1 MFSENLRLKLHYI
14 GWPYVR
20 VLLGVLAGTAL
31 SHLALFKGRPQY
43 EPPELLWMFILPL
56 VGSPLLVLLALWP
69 NFRLIKGNRPDKGS
83 LGLLLAIV
91 AGGIFMLVWG
101 SMGFYL
107 RAALSPL
114 EQLPTLAAISHHPPA
129 RYYQVRQVQLD
140 ALHIGIEQQ
149 SEITGRTGNRLN
161 FTLFI
166 ACPMAAG
173 ADSTAAVPAWLG
185 FRYMHE
191 MSSHA
196 SKDEKKAAYNAF
208 FDTTKQQFS
217 RDVARPFVYLER
229 SPNNYERAGLR
240 EAAIRSPRYR
250 VGTEPPLLLLPV
262 YEPFAQRSNTAL
274 HTFLWSMAI
283 GNGLFLVLLLGLP
296 LDEARRQELLMGQPI
311 DRSRGWLGEYSQPFY
326 PRPGYLA
333 TPLLL
338 DANILIYLLMAAST
352 TSGLNSFA
360 TPVLLAWGAN
370 YGPAIAVGEWWRLLT
385 STFLHG
391 GLLHLANNMVLLGI
405 LGWQLER
412 VLGALRVAVVYL
424 LAGVGASLISC
435 WWHPAIV
442 GVGASGALF
451 GWMGLGLTLYWRPQT
466 DVVLKAV
473 LGSTILITGALS
485 LFLGFVTPNVDN
497 SAHLGGLFIGALLGV
512 VLWPWLRL
520 ALEASSLQLEEP
532 VADDASTS

>member
-1 MFSENLRLKLHYI
+1 MFSENLRLKLRYI
-14 GWPYVR
+14 GWPYVQ
-20 VLLGVLAGTAL
+20 VLLGLLAG
-31 SHLALFKGRPQY
+31 SALFHAALFTGLPQY
-43 EPPELLWMFILPL
+43 EPPDWLWTFVGPIAGCLL
-56 VGSPLLVLLALWP
+56 LLALILWP
-69 NFRLIKGNRPDKGS
+69 NFRIIKEKQAGRGS
-83 LGLLLAIV
+83 LGQLLFIV
-91 AGGIFMLVWG
+91 ALVVFVLAWSSIG
-101 SMGFYL
+101 HYL
-107 RAALSPL
+107 RAVLSPL
-114 EQLPTLAAISHHPPA
+114 QQVTTLAEINRHPPA
-129 RYYQVRQVQLD
+129 RYYQVQQLLLD
-140 ALHIGIEQQ
+140 SPRIGIEQQ
-149 SEITGRTGNRLN
+149 ASITGKHNEHLD

-166 ACPMAAG
+166 ACPVAVG
-173 ADSTAAVPAWLG
+173 ADTTAAVPAWLG
-185 FRYMHE
+185 FRYTHE
-191 MSSHA
+191 MSSRA
-196 SKDEKKAAYNAF
+196 SQAEKAAAYREF
-208 FDTTKQQFS
+208 LRTSEQQFNQ
-217 RDVARPFVYLER
+217 DKVRPLTYLER
-229 SPNNYERAGLR
+229 SANDDKRVGLRTAATRSTRYRAG
-240 EAAIRSPRYR
+240 A
-250 VGTEPPLLLLPV
+250 EPPMVLLPV
-262 YEPFAQRSNTAL
+262 YRPFAQRGDSAL
-274 HTFLWSMAI
+274 HTLLWSMAI
-283 GNGLFLVLLLGLP
+283 GNGLFLLLLLVLP
-296 LDEARRQELLMGQPI
+296 LDEARKQELLAGQPI
-311 DRSRGWLGEYSQPFY
+311 DRSRGWLGDYIQAFI

-485 LFLGFVTPNVDN
+485 LFLGFVIPNVDN